1 MTGSFGGHLTDDLT
15 DDGHRITAVGHTGA
29 PLARGLRGGAVDD
42 GDEVICDDDSVL
54 AFLLRILRY
63 ETLFDDFHL

>member
-15 DDGHRITAVGHTGA
+15 DDGHRIAAVRHTGT
-29 PLARGLRGGAVDD
+29 PLVLGLRGGAVDNS
-42 GDEVICDDDSVL
+42 DEVICDDDSVL

-63 ETLFDDFHL
+63 ETLFDDYHL